1 MKISVII
8 PVFNADTKLKRC
20 LHSLVCQTY
29 IDFEVLLINDGSTDG
44 SGLICEHFTK
54 LDNRF
59 ITIHKD
65 NEGVSKARN
74 LGIEKASGIFICFV
88 DSDDEVLENY
98 LQNLIDDFH
107 KSKNT
112 SLVFQGVKRFKEGVE
127 VSSTNIKQDIV
138 KANNYQKMF
147 VDFEITLNGNPVSKL
162 FNTRIIKNNN
172 LKFNE
177 DFCYNEDKI
186 FILEY
191 LLLCKGMV
199 VFSSTINYKYYIN
212 SGSLTN
218 KLLKPEDYWKPY
230 IYFKNIIKDNF
241 SINYNDKK
249 YNVIYTNFKIYLHMF
264 MNAVFVKSRGKEN
277 FYQTKMNTEDWIIY
291 KRISNERS
299 SFGRKIFD
307 YFLFQNNL
315 YVPRL
320 IAKYIIAPHFEK

>member
-8 PVFNADTKLKRC
+8 PVFNVDTKLKRC
-20 LHSLVCQTY
+20 LDSLVCQKY
-29 IDFEVLLINDGSTDG
+29 ADFEVLLINDGSTDD
-44 SGLICEHFTK
+44 SGLICEHFTQ

-59 ITIHKD
+59 ITIHKV

-74 LGIEKASGIFICFV
+74 LGLQNASGTYICFV

-112 SLVFQGVKRFKEGVE
+112 SLVFQGVKRFKDGLE
-127 VSSTNIKQDIV
+127 VSSTEIKQGIV
-138 KANNYQKMF
+138 EVNDYEKMF
-147 VDFEITLNGNPVSKL
+147 VDFEISLNGNPVSKL
-162 FNTRIIKNNN
+162 FITKIIKNNN

-177 DFCYNEDKI
+177 DFSYNEDKI

-191 LLLCKGMV
+191 LLLCTGKV

-218 KLLKPEDYWKPY
+218 KLLSPDDYWYPY
-230 IYFKNIIKDNF
+230 VYFKNLIKDKFN
-241 SINYNDKK
+241 INYNDEN

-264 MNAVFVKSRGKEN
+264 MNAIFVKCRGEESL
-277 FYQTKMNTEDWIIY
+277 YIAKMNTEDWIIY
-291 KRISNERS
+291 KRISEGNS
-299 SFGRKIFD
+299 SFGRKVFD
-307 YFLFQNNL
+307 YFLFKNDL

-320 IAKYIIAPHFEK
+320 IAKYVIAPHF